1 MSLRRGRLK
10 SGSRRTAARCMS
22 HLTTARH
29 SACRPNCFVSPAPPP
44 KCRAIPK
51 PNARRLAESATSPSF
66 PSIRS
71 AIMRCGSGS
80 TTCIPPASIPGR
92 FCAISE
98 STPSGAFRIIS
109 TICRPRAWTA
119 TSRACAKAR
128 RIEPLRRCE
137 WTKNDCPRMLYPRKK
152 RRTAFLTCAALLVIV
167 PLGMT
172 TAFAQLRGH
181 GGPVR
186 ALAISSDG
194 QTAVT
199 GSFDSTAIRW
209 SLTRNAAEQVLR
221 FHADAVN
228 AVVLLRD
235 GRAATAGA
243 DGRIAIWTPGNA
255 EPDAV
260 LEGHTAPIAA
270 LALSPDGA
278 ILASASWDQTVRLW
292 PLAGGVPRVL
302 EGHTQNVNGVAFA
315 PHGRTLV
322 SVSYDQSVR
331 IWPLSGPSTPT
342 VVAMPSPLNAV
353 AVGGDGEITAG
364 GADGKLYFLN
374 GSGAPAG
381 EIAAGPR
388 PVISIAI
395 SPDGAL
401 MAAAGIGGSVAVI
414 DRKTRDVAGTL
425 VGPGLPVWSVA
436 FLPDSRTLLTG
447 GADNII
453 RRWDAVTGDPVDPI
467 LLETA
472 GDPLAAYAGDH
483 GAEVFRACVACHTLN
498 AEQANKAGPT
508 LAGIFGRRIAT
519 LPGYNFSEGLKRLDI
534 VWTPETVSR
543 LFEIGPS
550 AYTPGTKMPE
560 QRIGS
565 DQDRAALVQFLE
577 RATKR

>member
-1 MSLRRGRLK
+1 ML
-10 SGSRRTAARCMS
+10 C
-22 HLTTARH
+22 
-29 SACRPNCFVSPAPPP
+29 
-44 KCRAIPK
+44 
-51 PNARRLAESATSPSF
+51 
-66 PSIRS
+66 
-71 AIMRCGSGS
+71 
-80 TTCIPPASIPGR
+80 
-92 FCAISE
+92 
-98 STPSGAFRIIS
+98 
-109 TICRPRAWTA
+109 
-119 TSRACAKAR
+119 
-128 RIEPLRRCE
+128 
-137 WTKNDCPRMLYPRKK
+137 KNP
-152 RRTAFLTCAALLVIV
+152 AFLTCAALLVIL
-167 PLGMT
+167 PPGMT
-172 TAFAQLRGH
+172 PALAQLRGH

-221 FHADAVN
+221 FHTDAVN

-235 GRAATAGA
+235 GRAATAGV

-255 EPDAV
+255 APDAV

-278 ILASASWDQTVRLW
+278 TLASASWDQTVRLW
-292 PLAGGVPRVL
+292 PLTGGAPRVL

-315 PHGRTLV
+315 PDGRTLV

-331 IWPLSGPSTPT
+331 IWPLSGPSAPT

-353 AVGGDGEITAG
+353 AVGGDGEIAAG
-364 GADGKLYFLN
+364 GADGKLYFLT
-374 GSGAPAG
+374 GDGARVG
-381 EIAAGPR
+381 EITAGPR

-401 MAAAGIGGSVAVI
+401 VAAAGIGGSVAVV
-414 DRKTRDVAGTL
+414 DRKTRDLARTL

-483 GAEVFRACVACHTLN
+483 GAEVFRACVACHTLG
-498 AEQANKAGPT
+498 AEQANRAGPT

-519 LPGYNFSEGLKRLDI
+519 LPGYHFSEALKRLDI

-565 DQDRAALVQFLE
+565 EQDRAALVKFLE
-577 RATKR
+577 RATRK